1 MKVYDKSNSIKNVLK
16 NGKGI
21 IRKYN
26 YYDLKY

>member
-26 YYDLKY
+26 YGDLIY